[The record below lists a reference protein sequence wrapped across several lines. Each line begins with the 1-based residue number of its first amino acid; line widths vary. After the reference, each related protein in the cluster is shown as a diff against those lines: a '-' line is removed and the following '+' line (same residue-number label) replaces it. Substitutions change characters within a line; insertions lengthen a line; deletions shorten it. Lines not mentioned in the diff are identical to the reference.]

1 MTALDVM
8 KHAKSYID
16 QLANGIDPISGK
28 AISPDC
34 VLNQVRLVRC
44 LFYVS
49 DILRQ
54 VIENGGQVVAKK
66 RSGKKVPFQMT
77 EEIRGV
83 VRCLPV
89 PVPITQF
96 LAQFNNARDEE
107 TMKKLP
113 PTLVTGWMVKK
124 GFLFEEIEPD
134 GHRKRCPTDA
144 GRELGIFME
153 TRQGRHGE
161 YGVVLYD
168 EAAQQF
174 LIDNMDTILSGSSAK
189 SGVLQEK

>member
-96 LAQFNNARDEE
+96 LAQF
-107 TMKKLP
+107 TMP
-113 PTLVTGWMVKK
+113 EM
-124 GFLFEEIEPD
+124 
-134 GHRKRCPTDA
+134 RKR
-144 GRELGIFME
+144 
-153 TRQGRHGE
+153 
-161 YGVVLYD
+161 
-168 EAAQQF
+168 
-174 LIDNMDTILSGSSAK
+174 
-189 SGVLQEK
+189 

>member
-1 MTALDVM
+1 M

-66 RSGKKVPFQMT
+66 RSGKKEPFQMT

-113 PTLVTGWMVKK
+113 PTLVTGWLVEK
-124 GFLFEEIEPD
+124 GFLMVETTPD
-134 GHRKRCPTDA
+134 GRRKKRPTDA
-144 GRELGIFME
+144 GRELGIFTE
-153 TRQGRHGE
+153 SRQGKHGVYE
-161 YGVVLYD
+161 AILYD
-168 EAAQQF
+168 ESAQQF

>member
-1 MTALDVM
+1 MTELDVM

-113 PTLVTGWMVKK
+113 PTLVTGWLVEK
-124 GFLFEEIEPD
+124 GFLMVETTPD
-134 GHRKRCPTDA
+134 GRRKKRPTDA
-144 GRELGIFME
+144 GRELGIFTE
-153 TRQGRHGE
+153 SRQGKHGVYE
-161 YGVVLYD
+161 AILYD
-168 EAAQQF
+168 ESAQQF
-174 LIDNMDTILSGSSAK
+174 LIDNMDTILSGSSAE

>member
-1 MTALDVM
+1 MTELDVM

-34 VLNQVRLVRC
+34 ILNQVRLVRC

-54 VIENGGQVVAKK
+54 VIENGGQIGAKK
-66 RSGKKVPFQMT
+66 KNEKGIPFQMT
-77 EEIRGV
+77 EKIRSA

-89 PVPITQF
+89 PVSITQF

-113 PTLVTGWMVKK
+113 PTLVTGWLVEK
-124 GFLFEEIEPD
+124 GFLMVETTPD
-134 GHRKRCPTDA
+134 GRRKKRPTDA
-144 GRELGIFME
+144 GRELGIFTE
-153 TRQGRHGE
+153 SRQGKHGVYE
-161 YGVVLYD
+161 AILYD
-168 EAAQQF
+168 ESAQQF